1 MRNANEGRDGRSEV
15 CASVLHN
22 VVSGAG
28 DITPATGKD
37 IQGADQPVTVTG
49 VEAGSHPGDT
59 LTGGLNIGTAITT
72 TLGTLTMA
80 SDGSHRNNTRL
91 NSSHPNHT
99 DTYFS

>member
-59 LTGGLNIGTAITT
+59 LTGGLNIGTADPKSVV
-72 TLGTLTMA
+72 LGKRADLGGRRYLKKKNGRKGQRVGNPST
-80 SDGSHRNNTRL
+80 
-91 NSSHPNHT
+91 
-99 DTYFS
+99 